1 VIAVKYAILNKDFQ
15 PFYLSKIGLFPS
27 LQNGMITIKKSR
39 EQIEMAKSG
48 KAPKGYYSASQAMR
62 KLGIG
67 SSTLYH
73 FVGVGKISKITPP
86 NMKEGYYLQ
95 DDIDKMVKER
105 ELFLLTYSKDTSKF
119 TRALEEDIRGIHEV
133 CTSLWGSRTP
143 SYEARLNSYK
153 QNPAIYY
160 VIKKEGIIIGFL
172 GLIPFRRDILEEI
185 MKAEQN
191 DFYLRYQQILEMPD
205 SILPFIPGEPLYSLS
220 LDLQV
225 RKGTPKEELYG
236 MRLIQG
242 CIEVLGELVKQGITI
257 EKLHASSGA
266 PHAIQLCRDA
276 GFTELPPLPG
286 STRKRFELDLATT
299 TSPFAKNYQ
308 QAFRQ
313 MIHGK
318 KQKTL

>member
-1 VIAVKYAILNKDFQ
+1 
-15 PFYLSKIGLFPS
+15 
-27 LQNGMITIKKSR
+27 
-39 EQIEMAKSG
+39 MAKSG

-62 KLGIG
+62 RLGIG

-73 FVGVGKISKITPP
+73 FVEVGKIRRIVPP
-86 NMKEGYYLQ
+86 DMREGWYPQ
-95 DDIDKMVKER
+95 EDIDKMVKER

-119 TRALEEDIRGIHEV
+119 TKASEEDIQGIYDV
-133 CTSLWGSRTP
+133 CASLWGSRTP
-143 SYEARLNSYK
+143 NYEARLSSYR
-153 QNPAIYY
+153 QNNYIYY
-160 VIKKEGIIIGFL
+160 VVKKEGIIIGFL

-191 DFYLRYQQILEMPD
+191 DFYLRYQQILETPD
-205 SILPFIPGEPLYSLS
+205 SILPFIPGEPIYSLS

-242 CIEVLGELVKQGITI
+242 CIEVLGELAKQNIFI

-266 PHAIQLCRDA
+266 PHAIKLCRDA

-286 STRKRFELDLATT
+286 SARKRFELDLATT
-299 TSPFAKNYQ
+299 KSPFARDYRK
-308 QAFRQ
+308 AL
-313 MIHGK
+313 HK
-318 KQKTL
+318 